1 MKKENIL
8 VVVMVCILIAG
19 VGIYYNSKSGKQ
31 AGSVQKKEST
41 QIYDTSNIE
50 WQEYAKGMDLAK
62 NQNKPVFLYFHA
74 DWCTYCTK
82 LKNTTF
88 QDALV
93 LKYLKDNF
101 ISITVDTDK
110 DQERANQWKVK
121 GLPTLWFLKSDH
133 SKITSIPGYIDAEQ
147 FLNALKY
154 IHTASYDKMSFQ
166 DFIKTI

>member
-1 MKKENIL
+1 
-8 VVVMVCILIAG
+8 
-19 VGIYYNSKSGKQ
+19 
-31 AGSVQKKEST
+31 
-41 QIYDTSNIE
+41 
-50 WQEYAKGMDLAK
+50 
-62 NQNKPVFLYFHA
+62 
-74 DWCTYCTK
+74 
-82 LKNTTF
+82 
-88 QDALV
+88 
-93 LKYLKDNF
+93 
-101 ISITVDTDK
+101 VDTDK